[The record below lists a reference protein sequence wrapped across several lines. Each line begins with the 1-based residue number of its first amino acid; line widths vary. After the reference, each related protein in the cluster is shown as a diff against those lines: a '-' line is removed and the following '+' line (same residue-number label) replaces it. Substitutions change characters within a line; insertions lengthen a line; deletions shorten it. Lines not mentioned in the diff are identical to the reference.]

1 MVLAVADARR
11 KAHMV
16 REHTAIG
23 LTIVL
28 ALGLWYVQAKNQE
41 DKRIAQNF
49 ERFKKIGRRSDEP
62 LTFVDEY
69 VSFDLEG
76 DSLLQWREK
85 TAHELTDICQDMYG

>member
-1 MVLAVADARR
+1 MGTTLCASASIADARR
-11 KAHMV
+11 KAHIV

-49 ERFKKIGRRSDEP
+49 ERFKKI
-62 LTFVDEY
+62 
-69 VSFDLEG
+69 
-76 DSLLQWREK
+76 
-85 TAHELTDICQDMYG
+85 